1 MMREY
6 LVSRDERG
14 QRLDKYLKRRLPGA
28 PSSFIYKMLR
38 KKNITLRG
46 KKADGSEKV
55 EEGDPVVLYLSDE
68 TIEKFSDR
76 GSSSG
81 QQKDAD
87 EDERAFRRLQPLL
100 GQNPVLYEDEDVLIV
115 IKPAGVLSQK
125 SAPGDLS
132 MNEWLRGYLGQKRK
146 GSDLGRL
153 DTASGFRPSVCN
165 RLDRN
170 TGGIL
175 LCAKSL
181 QGSRELSAAIRGRMI
196 RKTYRMV
203 VHGRLT
209 SAGTIE
215 GDLIK
220 DRNSNTVRAV
230 TAGNTAKDSQTTR
243 GIAAVNNG
251 DQEILSGR
259 KQSNTWDL
267 EILSGR
273 KQSNTGDQ
281 EILSG
286 RAGAKTGDLSSENHD
301 LVRRHAV
308 TVYRP
313 VLSGYRAT
321 LVEADLITGRSHQL
335 RVHMASIGHP
345 ILFDPRYGNRDLDRS
360 MTRLLP
366 AVPGNR
372 KADGPHRNRGQLLW
386 CREIQFPDIFDGD
399 GSGFVIL
406 QRLSGRAFS
415 SPEPVWWKNLCG
427 TR

>member
-1 MMREY
+1 MREY

-146 GSDLGRL
+146 GSDHDRL

-165 RLDRN
+165 RLDRDHARTPMQWN
-170 TGGIL
+170 GGPNAGFSNGKDTWIKVNPRFLERTNVEKEEADETSIL
-175 LCAKSL
+175 SF
-181 QGSRELSAAIRGRMI
+181 
-196 RKTYRMV
+196 YR
-203 VHGRLT
+203 R
-209 SAGTIE
+209 
-215 GDLIK
+215 LIK
-220 DRNSNTVRAV
+220 ERENRDALHDGKFTPIRTKGPIIAFIRENENEKYLTLINLSKKK
-230 TAGNTAKDSQTTR
+230 AKIPES
-243 GIAAVNNG
+243 ACM
-251 DQEILSGR
+251 
-259 KQSNTWDL
+259 
-267 EILSGR
+267 
-273 KQSNTGDQ
+273 
-281 EILSG
+281 
-286 RAGAKTGDLSSENHD
+286 GASD
-301 LVRRHAV
+301 LVLSTYEEKELKGLA
-308 TVYRP
+308 YLRP
-313 VLSGYRAT
+313 YEGL
-321 LVEADLITGRSHQL
+321 LLK
-335 RVHMASIGHP
+335 IG
-345 ILFDPRYGNRDLDRS
+345 
-360 MTRLLP
+360 
-366 AVPGNR
+366 
-372 KADGPHRNRGQLLW
+372 
-386 CREIQFPDIFDGD
+386 
-399 GSGFVIL
+399 
-406 QRLSGRAFS
+406 
-415 SPEPVWWKNLCG
+415 
-427 TR
+427 

>member
-1 MMREY
+1 MREY

-181 QGSRELSAAIRGRMI
+181 QGSRELSTAIRGRMI

-243 GIAAVNNG
+243 GIAAVNTG
-251 DQEILSGR
+251 DQ
-259 KQSNTWDL
+259 

-345 ILFDPRYGNRDLDRS
+345 ILFDSRYGNRNLDRS
-360 MTRLLP
+360 ITRLLP

-406 QRLSGRAFS
+406 QKLSGRAFS

>member
-1 MMREY
+1 MREY

-181 QGSRELSAAIRGRMI
+181 QGSRELSTAIRGRMI

-243 GIAAVNNG
+243 GIAAVNTG
-251 DQEILSGR
+251 DQ
-259 KQSNTWDL
+259 

-406 QRLSGRAFS
+406 QKLSGRAFS

>member
-1 MMREY
+1 MREY

-125 SAPGDLS
+125 SATGDLS
-132 MNEWLRGYLGQKRK
+132 MNEWLRGYMGQKRK

-243 GIAAVNNG
+243 GIAAVNPG
-251 DQEILSGR
+251 DQ
-259 KQSNTWDL
+259 

>member
-1 MMREY
+1 MREY

-125 SAPGDLS
+125 SAPDDLS

-251 DQEILSGR
+251 DQ
-259 KQSNTWDL
+259 

>member
-1 MMREY
+1 MREY

-243 GIAAVNNG
+243 GIAAVNTG

-259 KQSNTWDL
+259 KQSNTGDL
-267 EILSGR
+267 
-273 KQSNTGDQ
+273 

>member
-1 MMREY
+1 MREY

-243 GIAAVNNG
+243 GIAAVNTG
-251 DQEILSGR
+251 DQ
-259 KQSNTWDL
+259 

>member
-1 MMREY
+1 MREY

-230 TAGNTAKDSQTTR
+230 TAWDTAKDSQTTR
-243 GIAAVNNG
+243 GIAAVNTG

-259 KQSNTWDL
+259 KQSNTGDL
-267 EILSGR
+267 
-273 KQSNTGDQ
+273 

>member
-1 MMREY
+1 MREY

-181 QGSRELSAAIRGRMI
+181 QGSRELSTAIRGRMI

-230 TAGNTAKDSQTTR
+230 TAGNTAKDSQTSR
-243 GIAAVNNG
+243 GIAAVNTG

-259 KQSNTWDL
+259 KQSNTGDQ

>member
-1 MMREY
+1 MREY

-100 GQNPVLYEDEDVLIV
+100 GQNPVLYEDEDVMIV

-146 GSDLGRL
+146 GSDHDRL

-230 TAGNTAKDSQTTR
+230 TAWDTAKDSQTNR
-243 GIAAVNNG
+243 GIAAVNTG
-251 DQEILSGR
+251 DQ
-259 KQSNTWDL
+259 

-372 KADGPHRNRGQLLW
+372 KTDGPHRIRGQLLW
-386 CREIQFPDIFDGD
+386 CREIQFPDIFDVD

-406 QRLSGRAFS
+406 QKLSGRAFS